1 MNGYT
6 MKTSSPATAGAGACK
21 KIRDAVLDGY
31 RRMEEKLA
39 EAFLKNIIYGKY

>member
-6 MKTSSPATAGAGACK
+6 MKTSSPAADGACK